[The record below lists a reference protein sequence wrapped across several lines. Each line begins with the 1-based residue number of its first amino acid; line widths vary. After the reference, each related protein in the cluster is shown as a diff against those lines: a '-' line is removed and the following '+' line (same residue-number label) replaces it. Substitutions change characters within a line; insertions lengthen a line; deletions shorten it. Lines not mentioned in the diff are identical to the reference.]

1 MSPLLLLLVFF
12 VSLLIFI
19 FLGYPIGLT
28 LGGLSIWLAL
38 IFVGPSVF
46 PLFIARINSLIFNFV
61 LIAIPLFIFMGVM
74 LGQAGISEELYNGMH
89 LMMGPVRGGL
99 AVGTV
104 IISVLLAATTGII
117 GASITAVGVLAVPAM
132 LKRHYQKE
140 LTLGT
145 VSASGTLG
153 ILIPPSI
160 MLVAYGGLMGNVSV
174 GKLFLGAFIPGLLL
188 AGSYIVYILIRTG
201 FRPDLGPP
209 MPKSERDAISFKGKL
224 RIVLTAVLPPFFLI
238 ILVLGS
244 IFGGIATPTEAAAMG
259 SIGSVILAA
268 VKGKLSWQIFKTV
281 CYNSARI
288 TAMVSL
294 LFAGATCYVV
304 TFTAAGGDTA
314 IQELF
319 EGLGL
324 GRWGVILSILA
335 IIILLGCFIDWMGI
349 LVMNA
354 AIFWPLIADLGF
366 DPVWYA
372 LIVCITL
379 QTSFL
384 TPPFGGAIFYLKG
397 VAPPG
402 VSMKDIIRGIFPFLI
417 IQIVNIILCIIFP
430 GIVTWLP
437 SLATR

>member
-1 MSPLLLLLVFF
+1 MSPILLILIFF
-12 VSLLIFI
+12 VSLLILI

-28 LGGLSIWLAL
+28 LGGLSVWLAL
-38 IFVGPSVF
+38 FFVGPEIF

-74 LGQAGISEELYNGMH
+74 LGEAGISEELYNGMH
-89 LMMGPVRGGL
+89 LMMGPLRGGL

-104 IISVLLAATTGII
+104 VISVLLAATTGII

-132 LKRHYQKE
+132 LKRNYQKE

-174 GKLFLGAFIPGLLL
+174 GKLFLGAVVPGLLL
-188 AGSYIVYILIRTG
+188 AGSYMVYILVKTGIR
-201 FRPDLGPP
+201 PELGPP
-209 MPKSERDAISFKGKL
+209 MPKIERDMISFKGKL
-224 RIVLTAVLPPFFLI
+224 RVGLTAVFPPLFLI
-238 ILVLGS
+238 LLVLGS
-244 IFGGIATPTEAAAMG
+244 IFSGVATPTEAAAMG
-259 SIGSVILAA
+259 SVGSIILAA
-268 VKGKLSWQIFKTV
+268 VKGKLNWRSFKAV

-304 TFTAAGGDTA
+304 TFTAVGGDTA
-314 IQELF
+314 IEEIFQ
-319 EGLGL
+319 GLGL
-324 GRWGVILSILA
+324 GRWGILFSILL
-335 IIILLGCFIDWMGI
+335 IVILLGCFIDWMGI

-354 AIFWPLIADLGF
+354 AIFWPLIAEQGF
-366 DPVWYA
+366 DPLWYA
-372 LIVCITL
+372 LIICVTL

-402 VSMKDIIRGIFPFLI
+402 VSMGDIIRGIVPFLI
-417 IQIVNIILCIIFP
+417 IQIVNIILCIVFP
-430 GIVTWLP
+430 SIITWLP
-437 SLATR
+437 NMVM